1 MRERRHA
8 DDARRGPADVDADK
22 ADGAPDRGVGAP
34 PGAEDAGA
42 AVDVYSIEPAVPAN
56 PLLQL
61 RGEAA
66 SRLLLTP
73 HVAGVTRQSAAF
85 LFKASWENVQ
95 NVLNGGTLA
104 HRVY

>member
-1 MRERRHA
+1 VWDNSGTVVTNYHVVENARE
-8 DDARRGPADVDADK
+8 VQVT
-22 ADGAPDRGVGAP
+22 VGGSTYRATVINGSP
-34 PGAEDAGA
+34 NHDLA
-42 AVDVYSIEPAVPAN
+42 
-56 PLLQL
+56 LLKLQ
-61 RGEAA
+61 GEAA